1 MAVKVSFCDLTHTGQ
16 VVSAN
21 TFPLGVAAVA
31 AYAIQ
36 ELGNKIDVEIF
47 RYPDDYASWLKTNS
61 PKIVCFSVFAW
72 NMRLSHEFARLLK
85 AVDPSVISVFGGV
98 NIPNRPT
105 EMREFL
111 EKWPAIDFCIEGEG
125 ERAFVSLFDA
135 LEDVGFDANKLKLA
149 HTQVVNTRYLIDGDC
164 VSGKLMPRTADLS
177 IFPSTFL
184 NGLCDKFFDKHLI
197 PMLETTRGCPYSC
210 TFCHEGDKYFTKT
223 HRFPR
228 ERVNAELDYIKS
240 RVAVPDFIITDLNFG
255 IFPDDIETAKTVAE
269 IQDETG
275 WPKFVTIA
283 TAKNNKE
290 RVLEISKI
298 LRGALPPGAA
308 VQSTNIDVLET
319 IKRKNLPIEAVR
331 EVARTAETDGAVSF
345 SEVILCL
352 PGDSKKSHFNSI
364 MDVIGQ
370 GFTLIRTYQF
380 LLLNGTEAANKLS
393 REMHGLKT
401 KFRVKPMNFGVYELR
416 GEQFPV
422 AEIEEIAV
430 ASNTMSYDDYLD
442 CRDLSLTI
450 ETFNN
455 NGIFYDLMQM
465 LVSRGIERGDLI
477 MAIYDNVK
485 KDSGEISKLYQ
496 QFREEEKR
504 NLWDSE
510 EELAEYLKQPGIID
524 KYVLGE
530 FGTNEIYKYR
540 MLSTFYNIEEMHDII
555 YASALSLLQERG
567 TLSEDLELYL
577 EDLKRF
583 SILRKRQL
591 FDTDK
596 AFTETF
602 NFDFIALGN
611 KNYAGDPL
619 QYYRPDGIEIE
630 IFHTEWQRDLISG
643 YTNQFGTTIIG
654 LGRILNRAHIAQ
666 MYRASKRV
674 GTDVI
679 VAPDLKRVSVDAL

>member
-1 MAVKVSFCDLTHTGQ
+1 
-16 VVSAN
+16 
-21 TFPLGVAAVA
+21 
-31 AYAIQ
+31 
-36 ELGNKIDVEIF
+36 
-47 RYPDDYASWLKTNS
+47 
-61 PKIVCFSVFAW
+61 
-72 NMRLSHEFARLLK
+72 
-85 AVDPSVISVFGGV
+85 
-98 NIPNRPT
+98 
-105 EMREFL
+105 
-111 EKWPAIDFCIEGEG
+111 
-125 ERAFVSLFDA
+125 
-135 LEDVGFDANKLKLA
+135 
-149 HTQVVNTRYLIDGDC
+149 
-164 VSGKLMPRTADLS
+164 
-177 IFPSTFL
+177 
-184 NGLCDKFFDKHLI
+184 
-197 PMLETTRGCPYSC
+197 
-210 TFCHEGDKYFTKT
+210 
-223 HRFPR
+223 
-228 ERVNAELDYIKS
+228 
-240 RVAVPDFIITDLNFG
+240 
-255 IFPDDIETAKTVAE
+255 
-269 IQDETG
+269 
-275 WPKFVTIA
+275 
-283 TAKNNKE
+283 
-290 RVLEISKI
+290 
-298 LRGALPPGAA
+298 
-308 VQSTNIDVLET
+308 
-319 IKRKNLPIEAVR
+319 
-331 EVARTAETDGAVSF
+331 
-345 SEVILCL
+345 
-352 PGDSKKSHFNSI
+352 
-364 MDVIGQ
+364 
-370 GFTLIRTYQF
+370 
-380 LLLNGTEAANKLS
+380 
-393 REMHGLKT
+393 
-401 KFRVKPMNFGVYELR
+401 MNFGVYELR